1 MLLRAGALEGFPR
14 MAAAVAQVS
23 SAMPAG
29 ARRLVSAAA
38 SSSTELARGTAA
50 LVGTRG
56 SAVDVAVAAALPLSL
71 STLGSRAFSLLPPGL
86 RGLLSQAAT
95 ATPGTPTLETEGQAV
110 GPAAVE
116 GSSECVEVVGTS
128 DIARH
133 LQHAVQRVRDSL
145 GVDEAQAAALLVAN
159 NYNVEAAMRQG
170 ATAASGGAL
179 VSHSSGSGS
188 GSPCTS
194 ASGSGSASATVRG
207 TGRQGTQA
215 APEAAQVA
223 LPASCPP
230 LRCMVCYEDQ
240 DVQALAVRLPCQ
252 HPDVTCNACWR
263 HFILERL
270 SEGECCDLGRRKRCE
285 RLSFSS
291 GTFQE

>member
-1 MLLRAGALEGFPR
+1 MLLRAGALAGFPR

-29 ARRLVSAAA
+29 ARRLVSTAA
-38 SSSTELARGTAA
+38 SSSTEPARGTAA

-56 SAVDVAVAAALPLSL
+56 SAVDAAVAAALPLSL

-95 ATPGTPTLETEGQAV
+95 ATSGTPTLETEGQAV

-145 GVDEAQAAALLVAN
+145 SVDEAQAAALLVAN
-159 NYNVEAAMRQG
+159 NYDVEAAMRQG
-170 ATAASGGAL
+170 APAASGGAL

-194 ASGSGSASATVRG
+194 ASGSSAMIRG

-215 APEAAQVA
+215 GPEAAQAA
-223 LPASCPP
+223 LPASSPP
-230 LRCMVCYEDQ
+230 LQCMVCYEDQ

-270 SEGECCDLGRRKRCE
+270 SEGECCNLGRRKRCE

-291 GTFQE
+291 GTSQE